1 MEQDCQTHHLH
12 LWPKAGNAHRDPRDR
27 RPPVPRE
34 HLCAERRRRVCLTSC
49 SFPRLSPCSR
59 NCSQQQGRGCLDP
72 LRSLL
77 KFQGP
82 GFQAEPSP
90 SGWSSSFSVGK
101 IQLPVYKGAKAGG
114 GRGKPFRRFQRRLRH
129 QRALRKHVDELSRD
143 ESETRGLNFPWK
155 TPRFHN

>member
-1 MEQDCQTHHLH
+1 MPTET
-12 LWPKAGNAHRDPRDR
+12 PGTGAP
-27 RPPVPRE
+27 RPPVSISVQSADAGSAYV
-34 HLCAERRRRVCLTSC
+34 LQFS
-49 SFPRLSPCSR
+49 SRLSPCSR
-59 NCSQQQGRGCLDP
+59 NCSRQQGRGCLDP

-90 SGWSSSFSVGK
+90 SGWSSSFSVCK

-114 GRGKPFRRFQRRLRH
+114 ARGKPFRRFQRRLRH
-129 QRALRKHVDELSRD
+129 QRALIKHVDELSRD
-143 ESETRGLNFPWK
+143 ESETGGLNFPWK